1 MTNNNNNKENKM
13 RKFNAIKN
21 AVNFG
26 KGKKMSEPNG
36 YRFRVYKFNKNTYT
50 AFANFQ
56 KLYDGVDYMRRWNPN
71 QMHNWYIVDEDTGQ
85 KFEMN
90 REGDMLVMA

>member
-13 RKFNAIKN
+13 NQ
-21 AVNFG
+21 
-26 KGKKMSEPNG
+26 PNG
-36 YRFRVYKFNKNTYT
+36 YRFRVYKFSKNTYT

-90 REGDMLVMA
+90 REGDTLVMV